1 MKSTQLNLNHCKAA
15 QALLTQ
21 SIRERNTDVAII
33 CEPYK
38 PIAGSGWVASK
49 CGKAA
54 IWSLKSPVQEVR
66 AANDGFLRA
75 KINGITVY
83 SCYAPPSRELRQFQ
97 TMQEEISEYARDR
110 APLVI
115 AGDFNAWAVEWGS
128 KETIARGTILLEEC
142 AALDLGLANDGQELT
157 YCKAGRGS
165 IIDPTL
171 LSSSLYRLTTWKV
184 SNEFTVHFEMHGRG
198 RRKQQPK
205 TTGRKWEDNN
215 LDEETYTESLRHA
228 QWTWATELANDIA
241 RQLMGNISEEEHLA
255 TGGMSKSAT

>member
-1 MKSTQLNLNHCKAA
+1 MKWTQVNLNHCEAA

-21 SIRERNTDVAII
+21 SIREINTDVAII

-66 AANDGFLRA
+66 AANDGFVRA

-83 SCYAPPSRELRQFQ
+83 SCYAPPSWELRQFQ
-97 TMQEEISEYARDR
+97 TMLEEISEDARNR

-128 KETIARGTILLEEC
+128 KDHTARRVRG
-142 AALDLGLANDGQELT
+142 ARLGP
-157 YCKAGRGS
+157 CKRRAGAHVLQGR
-165 IIDPTL
+165 DH
-171 LSSSLYRLTTWKV
+171 RA
-184 SNEFTVHFEMHGRG
+184 VHFEIHGRG

-205 TTGRKWEDNN
+205 TTGPKWKDNS
-215 LDEETYTESLRHA
+215 LDEETYTDSLRHA
-228 QWTWATELANDIA
+228 
-241 RQLMGNISEEEHLA
+241 
-255 TGGMSKSAT
+255 